1 MWTWGR
7 AQLAVTLA
15 RAATG
20 VLAFSGAAMGAEASV
35 RADLAVQYYDV
46 LSPYGDLV
54 VQRRRYTH
62 TLELDVAD
70 IDGDRD
76 YYAPELRFHT
86 RLRLDAD
93 FGQFGYERNPDAL
106 GRYTPGLEQAPFD
119 LMVAYL
125 EGRHYL
131 GGALGFRL
139 GRQYQMDSLG
149 WWSFDGALVRADVPG
164 VVGVEAYGGFEQRD
178 TLGLLGTSRYEA
190 DGVFR
195 GNRDDLERAEWPSY
209 LEQSELAPAYG
220 GSVQTL
226 GLAFLQARASY
237 RKVLNRDDVL
247 VSLFP
252 EPDGSL
258 RTVDD
263 TRTSTERAGLS
274 LTLQHDELGS
284 LDGEAVYDLYT
295 RRLSELQASLDWY
308 ASEVTT
314 LGLRYDYWLPTFDGD
329 SIFNWFGHAPSQTG
343 EVAAY
348 TQLSERADLAL
359 RAGVRVYGLAL
370 EPGESLAEDARW
382 VDELAALNARYRW
395 GQGQL
400 RFDADS
406 QWGDTGHRV
415 GGSVSASRRF
425 VEGYYDTLV
434 VLSLY
439 DYANALRVERA
450 ATSAGYVLGAGVA
463 PEIEGVVRSRLGLQ
477 WEHWYSRLDAH
488 QFRVLLT
495 LSVTEFP

>member
-1 MWTWGR
+1 M
-7 AQLAVTLA
+7 
-15 RAATG
+15 
-20 VLAFSGAAMGAEASV
+20 
-35 RADLAVQYYDV
+35 
-46 LSPYGDLV
+46 
-54 VQRRRYTH
+54 
-62 TLELDVAD
+62 
-70 IDGDRD
+70 
-76 YYAPELRFHT
+76 
-86 RLRLDAD
+86 
-93 FGQFGYERNPDAL
+93 
-106 GRYTPGLEQAPFD
+106 
-119 LMVAYL
+119 
-125 EGRHYL
+125 
-131 GGALGFRL
+131 
-139 GRQYQMDSLG
+139 
-149 WWSFDGALVRADVPG
+149 
-164 VVGVEAYGGFEQRD
+164 
-178 TLGLLGTSRYEA
+178 
-190 DGVFR
+190 
-195 GNRDDLERAEWPSY
+195 
-209 LEQSELAPAYG
+209 
-220 GSVQTL
+220 QTL

-258 RTVDD
+258 RTIDD

-284 LDGEAVYDLYT
+284 LDGEVVYDLYT

-314 LGLRYDYWLPTFDGD
+314 LGLRYDYWLPIFDGD

-425 VEGYYDTLV
+425 LEGYYDTLV

-439 DYANALRVERA
+439 DYANALREERA

-488 QFRVLLT
+488 QFRVLIT